1 MYKSVIEIDKP
12 ADKDL
17 IYQSLIPDM
26 ASTERADISI
36 RSGKTLKIEINTKD
50 ITSLRA
56 VINTVLR
63 QIKLI
68 EDTTKVIDGEN
79 NDTGN

>member
-12 ADKDL
+12 ADKDV